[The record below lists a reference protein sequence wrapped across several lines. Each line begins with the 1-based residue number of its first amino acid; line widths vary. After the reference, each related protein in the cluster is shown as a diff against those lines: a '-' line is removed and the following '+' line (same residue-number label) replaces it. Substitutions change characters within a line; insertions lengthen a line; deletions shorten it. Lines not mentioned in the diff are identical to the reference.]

1 MLSVI
6 RRNLS
11 LWWDN
16 PQKINGIRFY
26 RFYRFY
32 RFFTQGIV
40 NQDKGSCNLTQDEL
54 LIKLASF
61 DLGINVKLDSNL

>member
-1 MLSVI
+1 MLSGI
-6 RRNLS
+6 RRNHS

-16 PQKINGIRFY
+16 PQKINGIS
-26 RFYRFY
+26 FY